1 MTRQHLIERI
11 LRLVYGDQPRDDSS
25 ITDNL
30 VNEWINTG
38 IGIAAKQNYKEAI
51 QIDGIGYVNNSF
63 YTTFKGLDVVL
74 DEGFTWKITLPQLPI
89 GVGKNEGIST
99 LQFKDA
105 NGKLSLP
112 CIPLSENQKG
122 YYQRMRP
129 IPNVTLYYPEGEFI
143 YAISTII
150 LSNYTATVSMVSG
163 GDSSDLTSTLN
174 VPDDFIPVIVDYV
187 SKMLMLERGQPVDA
201 ANDGLDAVKTT

>member
-174 VPDDFIPVIVDYV
+174 VPDDYINVIIEYC
-187 SKMLMLERGQPVDA
+187 SKMLMLERGQQQDIS
-201 ANDGLDAVKTT
+201 NDGSDNK

>member
-1 MTRQHLIERI
+1 MTRQYLIERI

-143 YAISTII
+143 YAVSTII

>member
-99 LQFKDA
+99 LQFKDV

-143 YAISTII
+143 YAVSTII
-150 LSNYTATVSMVSG
+150 LSNYTANVSMVSG

-174 VPDDFIPVIVDYV
+174 VPDDYINVIIEYC
-187 SKMLMLERGQPVDA
+187 SKMLMLERGQQQDIS
-201 ANDGLDAVKTT
+201 NDGSDNK